1 MVYVFTKRI
10 FDIVF
15 SFSVLVLASIPL
27 AVTMLLIRMETK
39 GNAIYWSERVGID
52 GSTYMMPKFRTMFVG
67 TPELPTG
74 ELSNPGQYITGIG
87 RRLRKSSLDE
97 LPQFYSV
104 LVGHMSVVGPRPM
117 IPQEQEIFRER
128 VSTGVAALRPGIT
141 GWAQINGRDALSVE
155 EKVALDVQYLQRRS
169 FWFDLKIVFL
179 TVGYVFKGK
188 DISH

>member
-1 MVYVFTKRI
+1 
-10 FDIVF
+10 
-15 SFSVLVLASIPL
+15 
-27 AVTMLLIRMETK
+27 
-39 GNAIYWSERVGID
+39 
-52 GSTYMMPKFRTMFVG
+52 
-67 TPELPTG
+67 
-74 ELSNPGQYITGIG
+74 
-87 RRLRKSSLDE
+87 
-97 LPQFYSV
+97 
-104 LVGHMSVVGPRPM
+104 MSVVGPRPM